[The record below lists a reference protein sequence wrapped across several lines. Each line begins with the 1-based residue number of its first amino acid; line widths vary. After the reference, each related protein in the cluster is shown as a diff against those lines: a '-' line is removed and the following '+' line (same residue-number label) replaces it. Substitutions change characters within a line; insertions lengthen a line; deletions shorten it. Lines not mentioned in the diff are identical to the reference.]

1 MFNDGFL
8 FLLGKIGDYSTNHNQ
23 RTIFHLQFSTSH
35 LENYAFIRR
44 PSLQVQRRI
53 SNFSYY
59 IRGRLVYTVKIIE
72 SSKLL
77 NNFHESIQGK
87 IKKKKLQ
94 LTSQYIHFGF
104 KVHKI
109 GDPMYTNTS

>member
-1 MFNDGFL
+1 MCNDGFL

-59 IRGRLVYTVKIIE
+59 MQSSRVFKRLL
-72 SSKLL
+72 KLL
-77 NNFHESIQGK
+77 HLFFVQSP
-87 IKKKKLQ
+87 
-94 LTSQYIHFGF
+94 S
-104 KVHKI
+104 
-109 GDPMYTNTS
+109 